1 MVGNRDEDGVQ
12 MFGVFVGIGRLQS
25 EVSEGK
31 GREKGMKDRIIDIET
46 MAKKPSGGFVLNTV
60 FSMLVLKR

>member
-1 MVGNRDEDGVQ
+1 
-12 MFGVFVGIGRLQS
+12 MFGVVVGIGRLQS

-31 GREKGMKDRIIDIET
+31 GREKGMKDRITDIET
-46 MAKKPSGGFVLNTV
+46 VAKKPSGGFVLNTV